1 MFSRKT
7 VAAPIPCASCHA
19 TELKILREQFDASSE
34 EFWVYDRVF
43 PNQCTRCDP
52 QGLVEALWKTNPIC
66 GGCCSDN
73 PYVRVQVPLP
83 IETVGLVERA
93 VESSRVATG
102 GSDFRAHGTFVSHL
116 ALLDVPERVKQSLIR
131 WAPSVM
137 IAYEQ
142 AEPGCSRKLRRGR
155 RPVVDEAPQAAQPC
169 SNALMVGASPG
180 PSVPEQSLLQKLSNC
195 CPGPRALYMA
205 KKAQV
210 ETNVLLQQMATKPA
224 NDDCIDGAMLGT
236 QVEADAYGEETRVKG
251 VSTPNMSKVLGRQ
264 IGPSLI
270 ETEVMESCVS
280 NMKAGLAKRVQPLPF
295 KAKNDKK
302 FVRKIEKTVGALIE
316 HVFSPKKIKQW
327 REANPDFDEFKS
339 KKWSGDRWRNA
350 IEEALADV
358 SGRIEQTFQIKEN
371 EALPAKGKAPRP
383 IIQCG
388 DRAQVMMKF
397 PVRCFE
403 ELLFEHFEE
412 ASIKHLPKHDAM
424 KRVAQ
429 HLRQDKNAFVIE
441 GDGSAWD
448 SCCNPTIRNLTE
460 NRIIRHIIE
469 VLGTDAEVPKLWLK
483 KMLEDM
489 EKPKL
494 KGKAKV
500 SDHQMTPIRVMID
513 SIRQSGHAGTSCFN
527 YLINLVCWLVV
538 VCDEPWTM
546 IPKDHKGNLRSGY
559 RSAFTNEWHILR
571 YAFEGDDSALST
583 TEDLSKF
590 EEHIESLWTSMG
602 FRMKLVYV
610 KDKLTF
616 TGFDHLCDNH
626 GPVGVFVPEIARNVA
641 SASWSCSSELK
652 SHPERVHSVGA
663 AAMLARAENFKDCG
677 PFCRY
682 FASLGLAHA
691 KHADR
696 GIGEAEAMQLG
707 IAPVASVRD
716 ALQDLYD
723 SAEPMSGQMRTLVRK
738 VVPFSSEQECELLN
752 VHFDDPFDYMLA
764 RKVIPFTVWDPKK
777 FAIAR
782 R

>member
-7 VAAPIPCASCHA
+7 VAAPIPCATCHA
-19 TELKILREQFDASSE
+19 TELRILHEQFHASSE
-34 EFWVYDRVF
+34 EFWVYEKAFSNR
-43 PNQCTRCDP
+43 CGRCDP
-52 QGLVEALWKTNPIC
+52 SGRIVRMWKNYPLLRNQ
-66 GGCCSDN
+66 CCDN
-73 PYVRVQVPLP
+73 PYVRMQVPLP
-83 IETVGLVERA
+83 IDTVGLVERA

-137 IAYEQ
+137 IAYE
-142 AEPGCSRKLRRGR
+142 AAKPGCTRKLRKGH
-155 RPVVDEAPQAAQPC
+155 RPVVDEAPQAEKPC
-169 SNALMVGASPG
+169 DAAPVVGAPPG
-180 PSVPEQSLLQKLSNC
+180 LPEPENKAPDDHKDALAT
-195 CPGPRALYMA
+195 ALYMS

-210 ETNVLLQQMATKPA
+210 QTNVLLQQMATPPA
-224 NDDCIDGAMLGT
+224 NLDCVDGAMKGT
-236 QVEADAYGEETRVKG
+236 QVVGDAYGEETRVKG
-251 VSTPNMSKVLGRQ
+251 VSTPVQSKVLGRQ

-280 NMKAGLAKRVQPLPF
+280 NLQAGLAKRVQPLPF
-295 KAKNDKK
+295 KAKKDPKL
-302 FVRKIEKTVGALIE
+302 VRKIEKTVTALME
-316 HVFSPKKIKQW
+316 NVFTKKNICKW
-327 REANPDFDEFKS
+327 REENPSFDEFKS
-339 KKWSGDRWRNA
+339 KKWSSDRWRNA
-350 IEEALADV
+350 IEEAMGDV
-358 SGRIEQTFQIKEN
+358 NGRIEQTFQIKQN

-397 PVRCFE
+397 PVKCFE
-403 ELLFEHFEE
+403 ELLFEHFED
-412 ASIKHLPKHDAM
+412 ASIKHLPKHEAM
-424 KRVAQ
+424 GRVAK
-429 HLRQDKNAFVIE
+429 HLRQGCKTFVVE

-448 SCCNPTIRNLTE
+448 SCCNPTIRKMTE
-460 NRIIRHIIE
+460 NRIIRHIVEI
-469 VLGTDAEVPKLWLK
+469 LGTDAEVPKDWMR

-500 SDHQMTPIRVMID
+500 NDDCVTPIRVVID

-527 YLINLVCWLVV
+527 FLINLICWLVV

-546 IPKDHKGNLRSGY
+546 IPKDRNGELRSGY
-559 RSAFTNEWHILR
+559 RSAFSQEWHTLK

-583 TEDLSKF
+583 TEDLQKH
-590 EEHIESLWTSMG
+590 EKQIEDIWTSMG

-616 TGFDHLCDNH
+616 TGFDHLCDEH

-641 SASWSCSSELK
+641 SASWSCSAELK

-682 FASLGLAHA
+682 FAALGIAHA
-691 KHADR
+691 QHADR
-696 GIGEAEAMQLG
+696 EIGEEEAMHLG
-707 IAPVASVRD
+707 IAPVASVKD
-716 ALQDLYD
+716 ALKELYD
-723 SAEPMSGQMRTLVRK
+723 SVQPMTGQMRTLVRN
-738 VVPFSSEQECELLN
+738 VIPLTSEQECTLLN
-752 VHFDDPFDYMLA
+752 VHFDDPFDFMLA
-764 RKVIPFTVWDPKK
+764 RKVIPFTVWDPSK
-777 FAIAR
+777 FEVAR